1 MDEVKEAVEIVLET
15 VFEEQNENKKLI
27 ENKLN
32 EVIRNID
39 SIDER
44 YAIGK
49 INDDLYNKF
58 TSKYS
63 AQKVQ
68 LLQDLEDLS
77 KTSSNLK
84 KVTDFTVKMCSK
96 PLLWWKSSRMV
107 DKAILQLF
115 IFPQGIIYNREMGR
129 VQTFEINSF
138 FSLIPEIAR
147 LVAKI
152 KKGIRSI
159 LIKSPLW

>member
-1 MDEVKEAVEIVLET
+1 MKT
-15 VFEEQNENKKLI
+15 KKLI

-68 LLQDLEDLS
+68 LLQDLG
-77 KTSSNLK
+77 
-84 KVTDFTVKMCSK
+84 FVKNEFK
-96 PLLWWKSSRMV
+96 P
-107 DKAILQLF
+107 
-115 IFPQGIIYNREMGR
+115 
-129 VQTFEINSF
+129 
-138 FSLIPEIAR
+138 
-147 LVAKI
+147 
-152 KKGIRSI
+152 
-159 LIKSPLW
+159 